1 MYARGF
7 PLALPDRERTDEAAD
22 LLLAERGDVVRNSN
36 SAREF
41 LETITLDDFQ
51 NKDTWPKMRGFA
63 RIRPSGDV
71 LPLRC
76 EYTSTKYDG
85 EKSINIGTNDVR
97 SACDGWYSFADI
109 VASKLIT
116 GKCPE
121 ILETIEFVPHGRQET
136 NIIKIFGDP
145 NYTVDLS
152 AGKDDLFVKVI
163 ELRERPR

>member
-7 PLALPDRERTDEAAD
+7 PLALPDRERADEAAD
-22 LLLAERGDVVRNSN
+22 LLLAERVDVVRNSN

-76 EYTSTKYDG
+76 E

-97 SACDGWYSFADI
+97 SACDEWYSFADI